1 MKLLFVMAS
10 PEYLRFYDSTI
21 RLLGERGHDVMLAV
35 NSQREK
41 KPVGL
46 EGMAGLGANV
56 RVLGVAPAHDG
67 MWGDVAYGLRGL
79 TDFVRYL
86 HPRFAAAPVLRARMR
101 RKATP
106 VAFRGL
112 DRIRSLPPALVR
124 RLVGVLGACER
135 AIPPAP
141 AIVDFIRA
149 HGAEA
154 VLVSPLVDAA
164 SDQVDWIKAAKAA
177 GVPSAVCVASW
188 DNLTNKGLLRIAPDR
203 VIVWNDAQKR
213 EAVEYHYV
221 APDSVVTTGAQLFDR
236 WFDRRMTRERDAFCA
251 RVGLS
256 DDRPYLLFTGSS
268 SFISESNAEVAF
280 VRKWIAAV
288 RTSPDEWIRGLGIL
302 VRPHP
307 YNCHAWER
315 ADLSEFDAVAIYPRR
330 GYNPVD
336 EANRADFFDSLYHS
350 AAIVGINTSAMIE
363 AAIVGRPV
371 FSIAAAEFAGTQEGT
386 LHFHHLLPENGG
398 CVRIAGSIEEHVR
411 QLGDRLRDAAA
422 AHAETQ
428 RFVASFIRPRG
439 MEQPATP
446 FVADAIEGT
455 ARLGRRQPAST
466 PAWGVAL
473 RPVLLAV
480 SGIAAFVGWAGG
492 PAPLASA
499 RKRLRQATHRL
510 GKRSRRIRAVVT
522 DRPRTAGRQAFRRG
536 SRLLRQQVEQGRRAG
551 HLVTRRA
558 RRFRQAVSLALK
570 DALR

>member
-46 EGMAGLGANV
+46 EGMTGLGANV

-67 MWGDVAYGLRGL
+67 VWGDIAYGLRGL

-86 HPRFAAAPVLRARMR
+86 HPRFAAAPVLRARMK

-106 VAFRGL
+106 IAFRGL
-112 DRIRSLPPALVR
+112 DRIRSLPPAVVR
-124 RLVGVLGACER
+124 RVVGMLAACER
-135 AIPPAP
+135 AIPPSA
-141 AIVDFIRA
+141 AVVDFIRTHA
-149 HGAEA
+149 ADA
-154 VLVSPLVDAA
+154 VIVSPLVDAA
-164 SDQVDWIKAAKAA
+164 SDQVDWIKGARAA

-188 DNLTNKGLLRIAPDR
+188 DNLTNKGLLRIDPDR

-213 EAVEYHYV
+213 EAVDYHYV
-221 APDSVVTTGAQLFDR
+221 APESVVTTGAQLFDR
-236 WFDRRMTRERDAFCA
+236 WFDRRMTRDRDAFCA
-251 RVGLS
+251 RVGLP
-256 DDRPYLLFTGSS
+256 DARPYLLFTGSS

-288 RTSPDEWIRGLGIL
+288 RSSADEWIRGLGIL

-307 YNCHAWER
+307 YNCHAWEQ
-315 ADLSEFDAVAIYPRR
+315 ADLSEFDGVAVYPRR

-398 CVRIAGSIEEHVR
+398 CVRIAGSIDEHVR
-411 QLGDRLRDAAA
+411 QLGDRLRDPAA

-439 MEQPATP
+439 MEHAATP
-446 FVADAIEGT
+446 FVADAIEAT
-455 ARLGRRQPAST
+455 AGLGRRAPASA
-466 PAWGVAL
+466 PVWGIAI

-480 SGIAAFVGWAGG
+480 SGVAALVGWASG

-499 RKRLRQATHRL
+499 RKRVRQGTHRL
-510 GKRSRRIRAVVT
+510 GKRARRLRVVVT
-522 DRPRTAGRQAFRRG
+522 DRPRTAARHAWKRAG
-536 SRLLRQQVEQGRRAG
+536 RLLRQQMAQGRRAG
-551 HLVTRRA
+551 QLVTRRA
-558 RRFRQAVSLALK
+558 RRVCQVVSLALK
-570 DALR
+570 DSER